1 MTGAKVQNS
10 VTFVYFHDNCSFFK
24 VEADR
29 CTTLFFG
36 FSVQNSVAF
45 VDYLDNCCF
54 FKVEAQ
60 HKTCMYV
67 SKLVLG

>member
-10 VTFVYFHDNCSFFK
+10 VTFVYFLDNCSFFK

-45 VDYLDNCCF
+45 VDSLDNCCF
-54 FKVEAQ
+54 FKVEVQ
-60 HKTCMYV
+60 HKCMYV

>member
-10 VTFVYFHDNCSFFK
+10 VTFVYFLDNCSFFK

-36 FSVQNSVAF
+36 LSVQNSVAF

-60 HKTCMYV
+60 HKKYMYYRN
-67 SKLVLG
+67 